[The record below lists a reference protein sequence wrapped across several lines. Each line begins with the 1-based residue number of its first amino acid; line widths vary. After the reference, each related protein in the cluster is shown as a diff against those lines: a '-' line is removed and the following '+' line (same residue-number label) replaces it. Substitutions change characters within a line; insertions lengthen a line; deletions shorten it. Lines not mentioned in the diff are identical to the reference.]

1 MYTAFFNL
9 KAKPFQLTPDPEFLF
24 LSKVHKR
31 ALTYLN
37 YGITENA
44 GFILVTGEV
53 GTGKTTILRTIMK
66 NLAAD
71 ISLSRI
77 NNTRVSSEQLLAM
90 MNEDFGIATQG
101 KDKTEMLNDLTNFLV
116 HQYAQ
121 GSRSMIIIDEAQ
133 NLTPELLEEVRLLSN
148 LETDKAKL
156 LQIVLVG
163 QPEVRKTLARP
174 EMRQLRQR
182 INMSCHI
189 QPLSRAETE
198 EYIYHRLEKAGNRNA
213 VEFCE
218 GTLDAIYAFSRGIPR
233 LVNIACDF
241 LMLSAFAEE
250 KREITTAL
258 VKEVIGD
265 LENEN
270 RYWEDE
276 AAAEPQPQRPQVYD
290 DVIRDIIVR
299 LVSLEEDIARS
310 SMREDSRVDI
320 LDRLS
325 GCEQLLQSLVERADS
340 GLTKKDARQIEIRL
354 ATMTQELDGLRN
366 TVTDLTKEHEEP
378 SGNNSRKK
386 TFWGRIFN

>member
-1 MYTAFFNL
+1 MYTSFFDL
-9 KAKPFQLTPDPEFLF
+9 KTKPFQLTPDPEFLF

-66 NLAAD
+66 NLPAD

-250 KREITTAL
+250 KREITTEL

-325 GCEQLLQSLVERADS
+325 GCEQLLQSLVERVDS
-340 GLTKKDARQIEIRL
+340 GLTKKEARQIEIRL
-354 ATMTQELDGLRN
+354 ATMTQELDSLRK
-366 TVTDLTKEHEEP
+366 TVADLTKEHEEP
-378 SGNNSRKK
+378 SGNNRKK
-386 TFWGRIFN
+386 TLWGRIFN